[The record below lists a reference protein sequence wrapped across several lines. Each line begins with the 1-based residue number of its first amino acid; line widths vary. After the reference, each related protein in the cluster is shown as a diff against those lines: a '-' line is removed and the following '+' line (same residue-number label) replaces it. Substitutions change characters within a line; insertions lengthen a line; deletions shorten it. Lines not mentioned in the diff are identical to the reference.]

1 MLLAIDT
8 ATSALGIAL
17 HSGSEVL
24 AESVWHSESRHTVEL
39 APEVAV
45 ALRRVGAGFGDLAA
59 IAVALG
65 PGSYTGLRIGLAL
78 AKGLALVHKL
88 ALVGIP
94 TLDILAHGQAGRE
107 EPMVCLLRAGRGRV
121 AALWYKWGRRAWKAS
136 GAPKTMTWEQLAEA
150 LKKPTYICGELG
162 KEGREILRRSN
173 LAQLAPPSL
182 CLRRPSGLAELAW
195 SQIRS
200 GKLSDPG
207 AIVPVYLPSAASD
220 SA

>member
-8 ATSALGIAL
+8 ATRALGIAL
-17 HSGSEVL
+17 HNGSEVL
-24 AESVWHSESRHTVEL
+24 AESVWHSEARHTVEL

-45 ALRRVGAGFGDLAA
+45 ALRRAGADFSDLTA

-78 AKGLALVHKL
+78 AKGLAMVHKL
-88 ALVGIP
+88 TLVGIP

-107 EPMVCLLRAGRGRV
+107 EPMVCLLMAGRGRV

-136 GAPKTMTWEQLAEA
+136 GAPRTMTWEQLAEA
-150 LKKPTYICGELG
+150 LNKPTYICGELG
-162 KEGREILRRSN
+162 KKGREVLRGN
-173 LAQLAPPSL
+173 KLAQLAPPSL
-182 CLRRPSGLAELAW
+182 CVRRPSGLAEMAW
-195 SQIRS
+195 AQIRS
-200 GKLSDPG
+200 GKLAEPA
-207 AIVPVYLPSAASD
+207 AIVPIYLPSAASK